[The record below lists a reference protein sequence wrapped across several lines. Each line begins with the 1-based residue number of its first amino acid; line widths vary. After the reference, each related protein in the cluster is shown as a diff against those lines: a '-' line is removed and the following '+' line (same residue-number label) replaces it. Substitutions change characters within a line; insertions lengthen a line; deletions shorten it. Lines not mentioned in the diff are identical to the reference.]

1 MHIHIWLTVF
11 SLAPW
16 ERRQVNMAQSAQ
28 RYLKPVWCLFKD
40 LNQKNL
46 LVLRFWNRFYFYNK
60 THSTTD
66 FSTHVHT
73 HTSMVGSYS
82 STKWFWMSCI
92 VSALLP
98 TPPAPTTTSLYSVM
112 IYLWGEKKIINNVVH
127 FAQNSQLVHFHFP
140 QKSVEVLQYE
150 QYFHNAFFKIKS

>member
-46 LVLRFWNRFYFYNK
+46 LVLRFWNRFSFYNK

-73 HTSMVGSYS
+73 RTSMVGSYS

-112 IYLWGEKKIINNVVH
+112 IYLWGKKKKKINQQCSSFCSKLSAGS
-127 FAQNSQLVHFHFP
+127 FAFSSKKCRSLTVWTVFSQCLFL
-140 QKSVEVLQYE
+140 K
-150 QYFHNAFFKIKS
+150 